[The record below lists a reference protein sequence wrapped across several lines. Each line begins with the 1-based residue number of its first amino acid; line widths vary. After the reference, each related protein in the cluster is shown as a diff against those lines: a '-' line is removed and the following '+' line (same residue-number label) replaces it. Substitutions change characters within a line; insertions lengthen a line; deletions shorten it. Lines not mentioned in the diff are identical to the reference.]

1 MGTRQ
6 ESLVGAAILA
16 AMSLS
21 SCTPERR
28 SDARPSPTPTVYSF
42 SHGGYYVHGRSGAV
56 YMGSTAAK
64 AVEAEEQTEGDA
76 SHRGEDGAHG
86 DGDGAHGGDDGA
98 HGGFGGSGAGGDA
111 GG

>member
-42 SHGGYYVHGRSGAV
+42 SHGGYYVHGASGAV

-76 SHRGEDGAHG
+76 RYGGE
-86 DGDGAHGGDDGA
+86 DGAHGGDDGA